1 MLFGLV
7 HRTLLSVGLEP
18 AFGFFH
24 QPRSA
29 APPLVLDV
37 IELFRTPL
45 WDMPLIGSIN
55 RGMWNAD
62 DLFRVAAG
70 QVWLTEEGRKQA
82 IRLFEQR
89 LSESYKHPHTG
100 QSVEYGRMVELEC
113 RLLEKE
119 WSGYPG
125 QYAQLRMR

>member
-7 HRTLLSVGLEP
+7 HRNLLAVGLEP

-24 QPRSA
+24 RPRSA

-37 IELFRTPL
+37 MELFRTQL
-45 WDMPLIGSIN
+45 WDMPLLASVN
-55 RGMWNAD
+55 RGMWND
-62 DLFRVAAG
+62 SSLFRTGAN
-70 QVWLTEEGRKQA
+70 QFWLNEDGRRQA

-89 LSESYKHPHTG
+89 LSESYKHPHNG
-100 QSVEYGRMVELEC
+100 QSLEYARMVELEC

-125 QYAQLRMR
+125 QYGQVRMR